1 MPGEEHRSTDRW
13 RVVVTRCNE
22 SEVLFTESGHF
33 LALPEV
39 QIPCKQRIAWHL
51 NHQMKRMWRLP
62 VASIMPLPFTSNTM
76 APVRY
81 HLAESLAP
89 EAGLA
94 SNLRWLDLSV
104 ASKQFVLD
112 PQDKSALEGVAR
124 SEFRNLERQ
133 GPFVRVGWFH

>member
-22 SEVLFTESGHF
+22 SEVLFTESSHF

-51 NHQMKRMWRLP
+51 NDQMKRMWQLP
-62 VASIMPLPFTSNTM
+62 VVSIMPLPPAPNT
-76 APVRY
+76 AGSIRY

-94 SNLRWLDLSV
+94 SDLRWPDLWGP
-104 ASKQFVLD
+104 SKQFFLH
-112 PQDKSALEGVAR
+112 PQD
-124 SEFRNLERQ
+124 Q
-133 GPFVRVGWFH
+133 T